1 MILQYGSKLTLRI
14 LNGKLGSLKS
24 NRMILNEV
32 IMRKVVNCL
41 RFDIGLLNNIL
52 RSIYKVQATG

>member
-1 MILQYGSKLTLRI
+1 MILQYGSQATLRI

-52 RSIYKVQATG
+52 RSIYKVQIL

>member
-24 NRMILNEV
+24 IRMILNEV